1 VAPLRPQ
8 TPARTAAVA
17 APSRVRAVAAAGGFS
32 LAAVRQAAAL
42 ARAEDPERRLVRLI
56 SEVGVHRA
64 MALLPAPLARAVG
77 AIREVARLLAGIARD
92 R

>member
-8 TPARTAAVA
+8 TPTRTTAVA
-17 APSRVRAVAAAGGFS
+17 APSRGGTVAAAGGFS